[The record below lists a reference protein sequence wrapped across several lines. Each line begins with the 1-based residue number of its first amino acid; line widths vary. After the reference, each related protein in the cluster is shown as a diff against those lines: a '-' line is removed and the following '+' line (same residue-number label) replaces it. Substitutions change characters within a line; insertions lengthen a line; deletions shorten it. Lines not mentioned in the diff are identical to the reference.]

1 MAGHARN
8 RYRDVRFAM
17 DPAVMSILEF
27 DKYSATPLA
36 REPFAHVVVPGFV
49 AAAALP
55 EVCAAL
61 PAMRDRGSFPVQAV
75 RLGPAAMGLVTAL
88 EGPEFR
94 AITSRKFGLDLS
106 QAPAMTTLRGYS
118 SESDGRIHTD
128 SVAKRMTVL
137 LYLNAGAS
145 DAWSDRNG
153 CLRLLRGGSDLE
165 DYAVEVPPVDGTLLV
180 FANGPE
186 AWHGHKPYVGP
197 RYVVQMNYMKNGVR
211 ARTELG
217 RHHLSA
223 FVKRLR
229 RAA

>member
-1 MAGHARN
+1 
-8 RYRDVRFAM
+8 
-17 DPAVMSILEF
+17 MSILEL
-27 DKYSATPLA
+27 DKYSASPVA
-36 REPFAHVVVPGFV
+36 SEPFAHVVIPGFV

-61 PAMRDRGSFPVQAV
+61 PVMRDRGSFPVRAV
-75 RLGPAAMGLVTAL
+75 RLGPAARAVIAAL

-94 AITSRKFGLDLS
+94 AITGRKFGLDLS
-106 QAPAMTTLRGYS
+106 HAPAMTTLRGYS
-118 SESDGRIHTD
+118 SEHDGQIHTD
-128 SVAKRMTVL
+128 SVAKRITVL
-137 LYLNAGAS
+137 LYLNSGAS
-145 DAWSDRNG
+145 GVWTNQRG
-153 CLRLLRGGSDLE
+153 CLRLLRGASDLE

-180 FANGPE
+180 FANGPD
-186 AWHGHKPYVGP
+186 AWHGHAPYVGP
-197 RYVVQMNYMKNGVR
+197 RYVVQMNYMKNSVR